1 MSARDTTEHLLD
13 NVAGQASLYGIYRW
27 LDKVYEARTF
37 SYGSRLVTLIV
48 SGREIDWLSPDDSL
62 ATVALTR

>member
-1 MSARDTTEHLLD
+1 
-13 NVAGQASLYGIYRW
+13 
-27 LDKVYEARTF
+27 VYVARTF
-37 SYGSRLVTLIV
+37 SYGSPLVTLIV